1 MNAPPLPGPA
11 VLASTAHVDADHPE
25 VLAFAQAVGGGRS
38 PREAAVRLH
47 LVVRDL
53 LRYSPW
59 NVSLVPEGYQASEVL
74 GRVDWRA
81 WLADL
86 EAEEGQP
93 PARERP
99 EGAGPLAAGGRRPA
113 DSHPTGGAR
122 GGEPPAQNTAH
133 CIDKALLL
141 AASARAL
148 DIPARLRFANVRN
161 HIGTARLEQHLK
173 TDLMVF
179 HGYTEL
185 WLEGRWVATT
195 PAFDRRLCEKLGV
208 APLAF
213 DGVHDAIFQE
223 FDEGRRFMEYIEDH
237 GAHADLPFDAMIAQW
252 RRHYPHI
259 LAAGVWPK
267 PDGS

>member
-11 VLASTAHVDADHPE
+11 FLASTAHVDADHPE
-25 VLAFAQAVGGGRS
+25 VVAFAQAVGAGRS

-81 WLADL
+81 WLGEL
-86 EAEEGQP
+86 EAEEG
-93 PARERP
+93 
-99 EGAGPLAAGGRRPA
+99 
-113 DSHPTGGAR
+113 
-122 GGEPPAQNTAH
+122 EPPAKNTAH

-141 AASARAL
+141 AACARAL
-148 DIPARLRFANVRN
+148 GIPARLHFANVRN
-161 HIGTARLEQHLK
+161 HIGTDKLEQRLK

-185 WLEGRWVATT
+185 WLDGRWVATT

-223 FDEGRRFMEYIEDH
+223 FDEGRRFMEYVEDH

-252 RRHYPHI
+252 QVHYPHI
-259 LAAGVWPK
+259 LAAGVWPR
-267 PDGS
+267 PDGR